1 MQASME
7 ERDQYWQQILQ
18 EKESHHTELLQTK
31 ARGLYYGILSM
42 EWLRQSYK
50 VKNYIRLFY
59 WFIDSSVFDL
69 VNPNCSTGSVMC
81 AHVILCIT
89 NILTDWCVK
98 FVWILNL
105 NCWSLWIWTVLPT
118 QWCLFVKLYKL
129 LLTGGGACSVTET
142 DGGGHGPEAVR
153 TGTGNEAS
161 HGGEGPT
168 ENGYPLPA
176 GLT

>member
-1 MQASME
+1 ME

-31 ARGLYYGILSM
+31 ARGIYYGILSM

-50 VKNYIRLFY
+50 VKNYIRLFC
-59 WFIDSSVFDL
+59 WFIVSSVFDL

-89 NILTDWCVK
+89 ILLTDRCVK
-98 FVWILNL
+98 FVLILNL
-105 NCWSLWIWTVLPT
+105 NCWSLLIWTVLLT
-118 QWCLFVKLYKL
+118 QWCLFVKLYKSS
-129 LLTGGGACSVTET
+129 LTGGGAFSVTET
-142 DGGGHGPEAVR
+142 DGGGHGPETLW
-153 TGTGNEAS
+153 TGTRNEAS
-161 HGGEGPT
+161 RGGEGPT